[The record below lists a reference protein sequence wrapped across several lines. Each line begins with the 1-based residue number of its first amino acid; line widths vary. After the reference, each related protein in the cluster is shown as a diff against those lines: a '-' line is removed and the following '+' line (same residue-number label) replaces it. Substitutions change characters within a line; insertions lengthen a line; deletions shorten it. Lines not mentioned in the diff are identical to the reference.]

1 MEDLPH
7 SHGEGIDILIECVQV
22 QQKDRLDHHI
32 IHTVHIELD
41 LSPAITMP
49 QA

>member
-7 SHGEGIDILIECVQV
+7 SHGEGIDILIECVQ
-22 QQKDRLDHHI
+22 QKDRLNHHI
-32 IHTVHIELD
+32 IHTVHIEFD